1 MRPMIFNFL
10 VIIALGTS
18 VYGEEAAMR
27 APATLS
33 GKKVLMI
40 IAADG
45 FQDEEFGQ
53 PYNLMTQLGATV
65 KLACSRKGTVKGIF
79 GCQVTP
85 DLLVGECKADDYDAI
100 VFIGGPGAS
109 EYFNNPEAH
118 ALVRAAAAKGKV
130 LGAIC
135 IAPVTLANAGV
146 LKDKK
151 AAVFPSE
158 QDQLVSHGARL
169 VRENV
174 VVDGRIITAV
184 GPQAAREF
192 AEAIVRLLQ

>member
-1 MRPMIFNFL
+1 MGRTFFSFL
-10 VIIALGTS
+10 VILAIGTS
-18 VYGEEAAMR
+18 IHSKEATM
-27 APATLS
+27 ATTLN

-40 IAADG
+40 IAAEG

-53 PYNLMTQLGATV
+53 SYNLLTRLGATV
-65 KLACSRKGTVKGIF
+65 KLACSRKGTAKGIL
-79 GCQVTP
+79 GRQITP
-85 DLLVGECKADDYDAI
+85 DLLIGDCKADDYDAI

-109 EYFNNPEAH
+109 EYFDNPQAH
-118 ALVRAAAAKGKV
+118 ALARAAVAGNKV

-151 AAVFPSE
+151 ATVFPSE
-158 QDQLVSHGARL
+158 QDQLTKQGAQLARQ
-169 VRENV
+169 NV
-174 VVDGRIITAV
+174 VVDGRIVTAS

-192 AEAIVRLLQ
+192 AETLARLIQ